1 MHTTACSKVKMCVLQ
16 KGDVMDE
23 ARMIDI
29 EIKLTRQEDLL
40 DELNKTVFRQQQRLD
55 NLAEVIAGLARR
67 LAEAGIQGNEMLPL
81 NEKPPHY

>member
-1 MHTTACSKVKMCVLQ
+1 
-16 KGDVMDE
+16 MDE